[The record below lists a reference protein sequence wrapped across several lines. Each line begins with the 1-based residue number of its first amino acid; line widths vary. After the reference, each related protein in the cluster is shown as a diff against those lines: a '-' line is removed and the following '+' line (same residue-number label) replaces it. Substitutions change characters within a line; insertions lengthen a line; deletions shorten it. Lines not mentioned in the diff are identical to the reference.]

1 MKKYAIMLS
10 LFSLVIINTQAQK
23 IIENPERPLNSNAG
37 RVLKVEEILRI
48 TDESGEFYFSRLYN
62 LQIASNG
69 DVFVQDREQILQ
81 FDLKG
86 KYQRNLFKKG
96 QGPGEMISIT
106 RYQLTEEG
114 FIIHSDSP
122 SKILKVNY
130 NGNLQ
135 EEITINQKERLE
147 SFQFFYDGQYYLF
160 HVDWRQIDPFEGVVG
175 LPHELLSLSADGE
188 TLTEHMIF
196 PTKAVIA
203 SQGGIRGGYVPVDRR
218 ISAVWM
224 KKYLV
229 ISHTEE
235 YLLSLFDA
243 KSQKVVKKFKREY
256 PRVKATEKN
265 DKRPNFRIIANGKP
279 FHAPKRNYH
288 YDIEQLWVHGNE
300 LWVLT
305 SKTEEGKGYVVDVF
319 DIDGIYTDM
328 FYIKLPKEI
337 TNDYIGYVQMNISG
351 DYLYASVKDEN
362 DLYVIKKY
370 RMY

>member
-1 MKKYAIMLS
+1 MKKRAILLS
-10 LFSLVIINTQAQK
+10 LFLIFSFTSAQE
-23 IIENPERPLNSNAG
+23 IIENPEKSLSKNAG
-37 RVLKVEEILRI
+37 RVLELKEVLRI
-48 TDESGEFYFSRLYN
+48 TDESGEFYFSRPYN
-62 LQIASNG
+62 LQIAPNG
-69 DVFVQDREQILQ
+69 DLFIQDREQILH
-81 FDLKG
+81 FDSKG
-86 KYQRNLFKKG
+86 KYQRNLFRKG
-96 QGPGEMISIT
+96 QGPGEMISLT
-106 RYQLTEEG
+106 RYQLAEESI
-114 FIIHSDSP
+114 IIHCVSP

-130 NGNLQ
+130 RGNLI
-135 EEITINQKERLE
+135 EEITINQKEKLD

-160 HVDWRQIDPFEGVVG
+160 HIDWRQIDTFEGVVG

-188 TLTEHMIF
+188 ILTKHMTF
-196 PTKAVIA
+196 PTKVVIA
-203 SQGGIRGGYVPVDRR
+203 SQSGIRGGYVPVDRQ

-243 KSQKVVKKFKREY
+243 KSQKIVKKFKREY

-265 DKRPNFRIIANGKP
+265 DKRPNLRIVFDGKS
-279 FHAPKRNYH
+279 FQAPKRNYH
-288 YDIEQLWVHGNE
+288 YDIEQLWVHDNK

-319 DIDGIYTDM
+319 DINGIYTDM
-328 FYIKLPKEI
+328 FYLNLPQAITKE
-337 TNDYIGYVQMNISG
+337 YIGYVQMNISG
-351 DYLYASVKDEN
+351 DFLYASVKDEN